1 MYNLTPSLRYQ
12 QMDSENIIKQ
22 RVHEAVDKVKQR
34 AEEEKQL
41 LLAETRK
48 QMREAT
54 ATVRSEIENRVK
66 ASQASAIQDAVKEA
80 NKQSNSKEVR
90 PQTLS

>member
-1 MYNLTPSLRYQ
+1 
-12 QMDSENIIKQ
+12 MDSENVMKL

-48 QMREAT
+48 QMREAA

-66 ASQASAIQDAVKEA
+66 ATQASTIQDAVKEA

-90 PQTLS
+90 P